1 LEPLDE
7 YRNSNVNNKY
17 LLTSNYFNQI
27 KNPFTNNIINNSSNK
42 KLVGN
47 RIIDDVNKNNLF
59 YNNNVFHNVSIN
71 NVNNNNFKS
80 IIKNN
85 NLENNLFENT
95 NYYNFNNYTN
105 NIVNEDLDYNISKN
119 LSFNNEVFGNDFSS
133 IYNIYTNSY
142 NNYFTNNI
150 NNQIKL
156 INFEKLNNI
165 NENVNVNKIKSLNN
179 KNKSLTTLLCSKK
192 GINEMRNLILKNP
205 NDINLIRKIIL
216 ILNEEN
222 GLHTVFKNI
231 YGNYF
236 IQDLFQKMNKDL
248 IQLTVELISSEFV
261 NIAKTPSGTHSLQS
275 LLNYVNNSEIEISIV
290 KAIKY
295 KEKEMAFDEYATYVL
310 QKIISIIP
318 DNKRIRL
325 NNIIIENAKEL
336 SLNANSVFVLKK
348 FIMTTTIEENKIRL
362 MNAIKK
368 YFLIISQNPFG
379 NYVIQYLLEVWTIKD
394 CELIVNE
401 IFNKVIELSAERFS
415 ANIVIY
421 VLKCFNNNY
430 KKKLISTLCFSTN
443 IINLLKNK
451 YSFYVIN
458 KTVNY
463 MDKNTKTKF
472 KLYLEKKSE
481 NTSSKEMK
489 LIKEI
494 ITLIDNEK

>member
-1 LEPLDE
+1 MNE
-7 YRNSNVNNKY
+7 YRNSNVNSKY
-17 LLTSNYFNQI
+17 LLNSNYFKQT
-27 KNPFTNNIINNSSNK
+27 KNPFTNNIINISANK

-47 RIIDDVNKNNLF
+47 GNINNINKNNLF
-59 YNNNVFHNVSIN
+59 YIN
-71 NVNNNNFKS
+71 NVIHNVNKNNVDNNNKNV
-80 IIKNN
+80 IKNN
-85 NLENNLFENT
+85 FCQNNLFEST
-95 NYYNFNNYTN
+95 NYYNLNNNSN
-105 NIVNEDLDYNISKN
+105 NIVNEVLDFNNKN
-119 LSFNNEVFGNDFSS
+119 LLLNNEVFANDISS
-133 IYNIYTNSY
+133 IYNIYTNNY
-142 NNYFTNNI
+142 NNYFNNNI
-150 NNQIKL
+150 YNQIKL
-156 INFEKLNNI
+156 INSSKLNNNI
-165 NENVNVNKIKSLNN
+165 NENVNKLKALNN
-179 KNKSLTTLLCSKK
+179 EKNSLTSILCSKK
-192 GINEMRNLILKNP
+192 GINEIRNLILKNP

-216 ILNEEN
+216 ALNEEN

-248 IQLTVELISSEFV
+248 IQLTIDLISSEFV

-275 LLNYVNNSEIEISIV
+275 LLNYINNSEMEISII
-290 KAIKY
+290 KAIKF

-325 NNIIIENAKEL
+325 NSIIIENAKEL

-348 FIMTTTIEENKIRL
+348 FIITNTIEENKKRL
-362 MNAIKK
+362 INAIKK
-368 YFLIISQNPFG
+368 HFLIISQNPFG

-401 IFNKVIELSAERFS
+401 IFNKIFELSSERFS
-415 ANIVIY
+415 ANIIIY
-421 VLKCFNNNY
+421 VLKYFNNNY
-430 KKKLISTLCFSTN
+430 KKKLISILCFSTN

-481 NTSSKEMK
+481 NISSKEMK
-489 LIKEI
+489 MIKEL
-494 ITLIDNEK
+494 ITLIDNEI

>member
-1 LEPLDE
+1 MDE

-17 LLTSNYFNQI
+17 ILNSNYFDQT
-27 KNPFTNNIINNSSNK
+27 KNPFTNNIINNSSNIK
-42 KLVGN
+42 FVCNGD
-47 RIIDDVNKNNLF
+47 IDNMNNNLF
-59 YNNNVFHNVSIN
+59 YINNVIDNKSIN
-71 NVNNNNFKS
+71 NVNNNNKS
-80 IIKNN
+80 FIKNN
-85 NLENNLFENT
+85 YCQYNLFEGRNC
-95 NYYNFNNYTN
+95 YNFNNNSN
-105 NIVNEDLDYNISKN
+105 NIVNEDLNFKTKKN
-119 LSFNNEVFGNDFSS
+119 LLLNNEIFSNDISS
-133 IYNIYTNSY
+133 IYNIYANSY

-156 INFEKLNNI
+156 INSPKLNNNI
-165 NENVNVNKIKSLNN
+165 NEDVNKMKTLDNE
-179 KNKSLTTLLCSKK
+179 KYSLTAVLCSKK

-205 NDINLIRKIIL
+205 NDISLIRKIIL
-216 ILNEEN
+216 ALNKEN

-248 IQLTVELISSEFV
+248 IQLTVDLISSEFV

-275 LLNYVNNSEIEISIV
+275 LLNYINNSEMEISIV

-295 KEKEMAFDEYATYVL
+295 KEKEMAFDQYATYVL

-348 FIMTTTIEENKIRL
+348 FIITNTIEDNKKRL

-368 YFLIISQNPFG
+368 HFLIISQNPFG
-379 NYVIQYLLEVWTIKD
+379 NYVVQYLLEVWTIKD

-401 IFNKVIELSAERFS
+401 MFNKIIELSSERFS

-421 VLKCFNNNY
+421 VLKYFNNNY
-430 KKKLISTLCFSTN
+430 KKKLISILCFSTN

-458 KTVNY
+458 KTINY
-463 MDKNTKTKF
+463 MDKNTKAKF
-472 KLYLEKKSE
+472 KLYLEKKME
-481 NTSSKEMK
+481 NTSSKELK

-494 ITLIDNEK
+494 IVLIDNEK

>member
-1 LEPLDE
+1 MSLLNEF
-7 YRNSNVNNKY
+7 RNSNVNNKY
-17 LLTSNYFNQI
+17 LLNINYFKQI
-27 KNPFTNNIINNSSNK
+27 KNPFTNINNSVNK

-47 RIIDDVNKNNLF
+47 GIVDNINKNNLF
-59 YNNNVFHNVSIN
+59 YNNNVIHNVSIN
-71 NVNNNNFKS
+71 NVNNNNKS

-85 NLENNLFENT
+85 NYQNNLFENT
-95 NYYNFNNYTN
+95 NYYNFNNYSN
-105 NIVNEDLDYNISKN
+105 NIVNEDLNLKTNKN
-119 LSFNNEVFGNDFSS
+119 LLFNNEVFANDISS
-133 IYNIYTNSY
+133 TYNIYTNNY

-150 NNQIKL
+150 NNQIRL
-156 INFEKLNNI
+156 INFTKLNNNI
-165 NENVNVNKIKSLNN
+165 NENVNKMKSLNN
-179 KNKSLTTLLCSKK
+179 EKNSLTSVLCSKK
-192 GINEMRNLILKNP
+192 GINEIRNLILNNP

-248 IQLTVELISSEFV
+248 IQLTIDLISSEFV

-275 LLNYVNNSEIEISIV
+275 LLNYINNSEMEISII
-290 KAIKY
+290 KAIKF

-325 NNIIIENAKEL
+325 NSIIIENAKEL

-348 FIMTTTIEENKIRL
+348 FIITNTIEENKKRL
-362 MNAIKK
+362 INAIKK
-368 YFLIISQNPFG
+368 HFLIISQNPFG

-394 CELIVNE
+394 CELIINE
-401 IFNKVIELSAERFS
+401 IFNKIIELSSERFS
-415 ANIVIY
+415 ANIIIY
-421 VLKCFNNNY
+421 VLKYFNNNY
-430 KKKLISTLCFSTN
+430 KKKLISILCFSTN

-463 MDKNTKTKF
+463 MDKNSKAKF
-472 KLYLEKKSE
+472 KLYLEKKME
-481 NTSSKEMK
+481 NSSSKEMK
-489 LIKEI
+489 LLKEI
-494 ITLIDNEK
+494 IALIDNEI

>member
-1 LEPLDE
+1 MSLLNEF
-7 YRNSNVNNKY
+7 RNSNVNNKY
-17 LLTSNYFNQI
+17 LLNINYFKQI
-27 KNPFTNNIINNSSNK
+27 KNPFTNINNSVNK

-47 RIIDDVNKNNLF
+47 GIVDNINKNNLF
-59 YNNNVFHNVSIN
+59 YSNNVIHNVSIN
-71 NVNNNNFKS
+71 SVNNNNKN
-80 IIKNN
+80 IIKTNN
-85 NLENNLFENT
+85 YQNNLFENT
-95 NYYNFNNYTN
+95 NYYNFNNYSN
-105 NIVNEDLDYNISKN
+105 NIVNEDLNLKNNKN
-119 LSFNNEVFGNDFSS
+119 LLFNNEVFANDISS
-133 IYNIYTNSY
+133 IYNIYTNNY

-156 INFEKLNNI
+156 INFAKLSNNI
-165 NENVNVNKIKSLNN
+165 NENVNKMKSLNN
-179 KNKSLTTLLCSKK
+179 EKNSLTFVLCSKK
-192 GINEMRNLILKNP
+192 GINEMRNLISNNP

-248 IQLTVELISSEFV
+248 ILLTVELISSEFV

-275 LLNYVNNSEIEISIV
+275 LLNYISNSEMEISII

-295 KEKEMAFDEYATYVL
+295 KEKEMAFNEYATYVL
-310 QKIISIIP
+310 QKIIAIIP
-318 DNKRIRL
+318 DHKRVRL

-348 FIMTTTIEENKIRL
+348 FIITNTIEENKKRL

-368 YFLIISQNPFG
+368 HFLIISQNPFG

-401 IFNKVIELSAERFS
+401 IFNKVIELSSERFS

-421 VLKCFNNNY
+421 ALKCFNNNF
-430 KKKLISTLCFSTN
+430 KKKLISILCFSVN

-463 MDKNTKTKF
+463 MDKITKTKF

-481 NTSSKEMK
+481 NISSKEMNMT
-489 LIKEI
+489 KEI
-494 ITLIDNEK
+494 ITLIDNEI

>member
-1 LEPLDE
+1 LNE

-17 LLTSNYFNQI
+17 VLNSNYFKQI
-27 KNPFTNNIINNSSNK
+27 KNPSTNCIINNS
-42 KLVGN
+42 
-47 RIIDDVNKNNLF
+47 VNKNLVGKGIVDNMNKNALF
-59 YNNNVFHNVSIN
+59 YNNNIIHNVSIN
-71 NVNNNNFKS
+71 NVNDNNKNV
-80 IIKNN
+80 IKNN
-85 NLENNLFENT
+85 NCQNNSFENT
-95 NYYNFNNYTN
+95 NYCNFYNYSN
-105 NIVNEDLDYNISKN
+105 NIVNEDFNFNTNKN
-119 LSFNNEVFGNDFSS
+119 LLFNNEVFANDISS
-133 IYNIYTNSY
+133 IYNIYNNNY

-156 INFEKLNNI
+156 INFAKLDNNI
-165 NENVNVNKIKSLNN
+165 NENVNVNKMKSLNN
-179 KNKSLTTLLCSKK
+179 NKKNSLTAVLCSKK
-192 GINEMRNLILKNP
+192 GINDIRNLILKNP

-236 IQDLFQKMNKDL
+236 IQELFQKMNKDL
-248 IQLTVELISSEFV
+248 IQLTIDLINSEFV

-275 LLNYVNNSEIEISIV
+275 LLNYIDNSEMEISII

-295 KEKEMAFDEYATYVL
+295 KEKEMAFNEYATYVL

-318 DNKRIRL
+318 DNKRVRL

-348 FIMTTTIEENKIRL
+348 FIMTNTIEENKRRL
-362 MNAIKK
+362 MNSIKK
-368 YFLIISQNPFG
+368 HFLIISQNPFG

-401 IFNKVIELSAERFS
+401 IFNKVIELSSERFS
-415 ANIVIY
+415 ANIIIY
-421 VLKCFNNNY
+421 ALKCFNNNY
-430 KKKLISTLCFSTN
+430 KKKLITILCFSVN

-472 KLYLEKKSE
+472 RLYLEKKSE
-481 NTSSKEMK
+481 KTSSKEMN

-494 ITLIDNEK
+494 ITLIDNEI

>member
-1 LEPLDE
+1 MSLLNEF
-7 YRNSNVNNKY
+7 RNSNVNNKY
-17 LLTSNYFNQI
+17 LLNINYFKQI
-27 KNPFTNNIINNSSNK
+27 KNPFTNINNSVNK

-47 RIIDDVNKNNLF
+47 GIVDNINKNNLF
-59 YNNNVFHNVSIN
+59 YNNNVIHNVSIN
-71 NVNNNNFKS
+71 NVNDNNKNV
-80 IIKNN
+80 IKNN
-85 NLENNLFENT
+85 NCQNNLFENT
-95 NYYNFNNYTN
+95 NYYNFNNYSN
-105 NIVNEDLDYNISKN
+105 NIVNEDFNFNNNKN
-119 LSFNNEVFGNDFSS
+119 LLFNNEVFANDISS
-133 IYNIYTNSY
+133 IYNIYTNNY

-156 INFEKLNNI
+156 INFAKLSNNI
-165 NENVNVNKIKSLNN
+165 NENVNKMKSLNN
-179 KNKSLTTLLCSKK
+179 EKNSLTSVLCSKK
-192 GINEMRNLILKNP
+192 GINEIRNLILNNP

-248 IQLTVELISSEFV
+248 ILLTVELISSEFV
-261 NIAKTPSGTHSLQS
+261 NIAKTPSGTHSLQT
-275 LLNYVNNSEIEISIV
+275 LLNYISNSEMEISII

-295 KEKEMAFDEYATYVL
+295 KEKEMAFNEYATYVL
-310 QKIISIIP
+310 QKIIAIIP

-348 FIMTTTIEENKIRL
+348 FIMTNTIEENKKRL
-362 MNAIKK
+362 INAIKK
-368 YFLIISQNPFG
+368 HFLIISQNPFG

-401 IFNKVIELSAERFS
+401 IFNKIIELSSERFS

-421 VLKCFNNNY
+421 ALKCFNNNY
-430 KKKLISTLCFSTN
+430 KKKLISILCFSVN
-443 IINLLKNK
+443 ILNLLKNK

-463 MDKNTKTKF
+463 MDKNTKIKF

-481 NTSSKEMK
+481 NISSKEMNM
-489 LIKEI
+489 IKEI
-494 ITLIDNEK
+494 ITLIDSEI